1 MEEAMTKAPRHFMRA
16 ASSTSWSVRLSAAK
30 FLGDY
35 LPADFL
41 ALAWRIAATREAVGH
56 DKFNL
61 GHLKP

>member
-1 MEEAMTKAPRHFMRA
+1 MEKTMKTANWA
-16 ASSTSWSVRLSAAK
+16 VRWRAAK

-56 DKFNL
+56 DKLNL
-61 GHLKP
+61 GHLRP